1 MKSREE
7 KKMQIAETAQ
17 IVQRVTVID
26 GRVASDQMVKAW
38 HDLIGHLQFEV
49 ANRAA
54 TLALQDYQIPQVAPK
69 HVLGKMPSAV
79 AELNVMLR
87 NNVSDESTWRSD
99 PEPICREHLTRI
111 TRCDSCCDVLM
122 HQVGHLRGGEL
133 HRWAVA
139 HLYVED
145 TAGKKV

>member
-1 MKSREE
+1 MTCREE
-7 KKMQIAETAQ
+7 KEMNIAETAQ

-26 GRVASDQMVKAW
+26 GRVASDQMVRAW
-38 HDLIGHLQFEV
+38 HDLVGHLQFEV

-69 HVLGKMPSAV
+69 HVLGKMASAV
-79 AELNVMLR
+79 AELNALLRQNVM
-87 NNVSDESTWRSD
+87 DESTWLSD
-99 PEPICREHLTRI
+99 PEPVCKEHLMKI
-111 TRCDSCCDVLM
+111 TRCDFCCDVLM
-122 HQVGHLRGGEL
+122 HQVGHLRGDEL

-139 HLYVED
+139 NLYVED